1 MRFLRHMTPMRR
13 RRHSHRYTPAIA
25 IGIAALLGMLLVA
38 SSVRADGAA
47 AAQRLRDLY
56 RAYYNE
62 RVLEYCGLM
71 TAEVHDGYQRRVR
84 SLLAS
89 ADIDPETNR
98 RIKISGWTD
107 ADWQYDDHGLGGYRH
122 WCGTDGRQAAE
133 EFLAFR
139 DREISGRTR

>member
-1 MRFLRHMTPMRR
+1 MLGGLL
-13 RRHSHRYTPAIA
+13 IA
-25 IGIAALLGMLLVA
+25 LA
-38 SSVRADGAA
+38 SPKLAHADGAVTS
-47 AAQRLRDLY
+47 QRLTDLH

-84 SLLAS
+84 YLLAS

-107 ADWQYDDHGLGGYRH
+107 ADWQYDDHGLGSYRH
-122 WCGTDGRQAAE
+122 WCATDGRQAAE

-139 DREISGRTR
+139 DREISGRTP